1 MNQKTGLLGG
11 LVLLQLALVALF
23 LFGGNGTDSAPGEFL
38 DFAPEAADQLEIRDA
53 ERTLNLQR
61 HEAGWQVGS
70 LPADAA
76 KVDQLLEKMAGLTA
90 PWPVAQSAAS
100 AERFEVQADNF
111 QRHVTVRSGGEAVAD
126 LYLGTSPG
134 YQRVHARRTDSDDI
148 YSISLSNFE
157 LGVGVDSWLDKSLL
171 ALPEAPTEV
180 VVEYTAETQSTQTLT
195 KRAGPAEGWWINGA
209 AADPDAATAYVNRF
223 VNLQVLGVADD
234 EQVAQATRL
243 ATIKAGDAASLTVMR
258 IGEEGDYLVRAD
270 AQTATF
276 RMATYIAE
284 QLLMTDLELAAADD
298 QAGAAEDAEEV
309 QEQPEEDEPEGE
321 E

>member
-23 LFGGNGTDSAPGEFL
+23 LFGGNGTDSAPAQFL

-53 ERTLNLQR
+53 ERALNLQR
-61 HEAGWQVGS
+61 DDAGWQVES

-171 ALPEAPTEV
+171 ALTEAPTEV
-180 VVEYTAETQSTQTLT
+180 VVEYTAETQSTQTLV
-195 KRAGPAEGWWINGA
+195 KRTGPAEGWWINGA
-209 AADPDAATAYVNRF
+209 AADPDAATTYVNRF
-223 VNLQVLGVADD
+223 ANLQVLGVADD

-258 IGEEGDYLVRAD
+258 IGEDGDYLVRAE
-270 AQTATF
+270 ALTTTF

-284 QLLMTDLELAAADD
+284 QLLMNDLELAAADD
-298 QAGAAEDAEEV
+298 PAVAAEDAEEV
-309 QEQPEEDEPEGE
+309 REPEEDEPEGE